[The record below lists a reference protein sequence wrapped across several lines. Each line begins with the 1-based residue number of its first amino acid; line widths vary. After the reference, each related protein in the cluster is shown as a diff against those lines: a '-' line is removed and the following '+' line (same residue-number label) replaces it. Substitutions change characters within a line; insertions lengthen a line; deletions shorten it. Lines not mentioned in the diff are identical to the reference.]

1 MPHLLSVNIG
11 APLVSEHTWAGR
23 TGIDKRPQEGPVQLR
38 APGAKHVDGIG
49 SGLVGDFVGDRKNH
63 GGDEQ
68 AVYAFTREDLDDWE
82 QRLGRHLPN
91 GTFGE
96 NFTTTG
102 LQVNDALIGERWE
115 VGDDGVELVV
125 TCPRIPCRTFRGWM
139 GEKGW
144 LPTFTR
150 VARPGAYLAI
160 VRPGTVRA
168 GDDVRVTRRPDH
180 DVTVTT
186 MFRALTTD
194 RDLLPGLLA
203 AEEFLPQETLDQIAR
218 RENYAADVAR

>member
-1 MPHLLSVNIG
+1 MPLLLSVNIG
-11 APLVSEHTWAGR
+11 APLVTEHTWTGR

-38 APGAKHVDGIG
+38 APGPKHVGGVG

-63 GGDEQ
+63 GGDGQ
-68 AVYAFTREDLDDWE
+68 AVYTFAREDLDDWE

-96 NFTTTG
+96 NFTTAG
-102 LQVNDALIGERWE
+102 LAVNDALIGERWE
-115 VGDDGVELVV
+115 VGTDGVQLVV

-150 VARPGAYLAI
+150 VARPGAYLRIEA
-160 VRPGTVRA
+160 PGTVRA
-168 GDDVRVTRRPDH
+168 GDEIRVTHRPDH
-180 DVTVTT
+180 EITITT

-194 RDLLPGLLA
+194 KDLLPTLLA
-203 AEEFLPQETLDQIAR
+203 AEEFLEEETLELIAR